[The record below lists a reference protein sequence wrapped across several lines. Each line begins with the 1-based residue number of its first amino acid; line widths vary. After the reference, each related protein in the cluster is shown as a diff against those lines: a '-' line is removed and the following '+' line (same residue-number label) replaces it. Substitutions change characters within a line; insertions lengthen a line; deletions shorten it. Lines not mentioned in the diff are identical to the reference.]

1 MRRLTAALLFGIGL
15 ALIYPATPA
24 VAQGE
29 DCFFFTYWSA
39 QGNACG
45 TGKRRMAAV
54 GVHVRECQTAGRRT
68 HDIGPP
74 GGCRIGVT
82 QASGWVDRSS
92 QCETIGTSS
101 IDFASG
107 CAGDLSTPVKCS
119 NDARKDK
126 PGCVG
131 DPVNLRTGALSIDPV
146 DVDLGGALRF
156 SRHYSSFA
164 RIVGQPA
171 SETIPGMGYKWSHS
185 LHWKAARNAQAGVA
199 TVISV
204 TEPMRTSVPF
214 IFDGIKYKPAS
225 GDEGSVTVDPD
236 LDIHYTNGSGT
247 QADFNY
253 DTTSAKYFLTQIR
266 VPGELPINVSAGPGA
281 GETTFARGSQSIV
294 IRKATSGA
302 DNGRITR
309 VTANGEQWLYTYVG
323 GFLKTV
329 EGPDPSTPSTTDKTK
344 WTYTYKSTAP
354 TGRLSL
360 VERETT
366 ANPLKVTIGSWDY
379 GTSLGTWDTDG
390 ANRVITADEQ
400 ALAQPLSISYAYTS
414 STQILTSTVSS
425 PTNGL
430 LAVFNSRFNK
440 NTTADPVTS
449 TAGLITSV
457 TNATGSAAPVPGGTG
472 VDVHFIAQTTTGPKS
487 PLVKERTDKRGNK
500 TLFEN
505 YDNQDR
511 PGREVKGW
519 VDGPSSP
526 GVFSPDDTYAALE
539 ETVWHPVIQK
549 PLITYTPSVMPGGGT
564 KSTIYDYDDPATPGD
579 NPAVPNQ
586 APTQRLHAVTEQG
599 YTLDASGVVV
609 LAAYK
614 TSLTYDAFDH
624 VKTESGP
631 RPENFTE
638 HFYDSTTGYRTATRR
653 HLNGSSS
660 SYLETSFSNFDTRG
674 NPQTITD
681 PNLQATQFT
690 YDTLGRVQTVTP
702 PFSGASSTITFT
714 YDIDGNLTR
723 IDFPP
728 DSFSQPY
735 FLRFGYDT
743 KKKLTFLA
751 DAAGNAIVY
760 ERTAGRVTRE
770 ALYGGFVSLANR
782 GTLTG
787 DSTFSYDAAGR
798 LLKAF
803 NPLVAGNTVF
813 TQYGSDPNGNPTTIT
828 DENAKQDTRI
838 YDALDRLKQVSQ
850 LRAGTTY
857 VTQFDYD
864 LQGRMKKV
872 TDPATKATDYQ
883 HDDFGRLVKVT
894 SPNTDETLYT
904 YDSAGNLIAKK
915 ENLSGSPRTTSYA
928 YDGLDRLT
936 LVDFPTDADWTF
948 SYDASTA
955 LNQTGRLSS
964 VTNGTVTTARE
975 YTPRGDLARE
985 TTTIGGV
992 TYPVTYGYDAGGNR
1006 ISVQA
1011 PSGVTSTYA
1020 YSGGRPKTLTVT
1032 AGVDQQIVRNLGF
1045 APFGGRT
1052 RAEFPPF
1059 NSGTGL
1065 NTVVSTRSYN
1075 LRGQVATLQVT
1086 SPAGTVLDQTFD
1098 YAYTAGGVGPNDP
1111 GPNLDRVIDNRDAN
1125 ESRFYFYDDLDRFWK
1140 STTLAGSPLYS
1151 YAYDANGNRTQEIAP
1166 GGTTNTSYAA
1176 GTDRIAQATGAN
1188 AKNFAHDAYG
1198 SRIWAGPERVRGSVF
1213 ACLQRAESTRRGSRS
1228 SESGRGRAVRV

>member
-1 MRRLTAALLFGIGL
+1 VISYT
-15 ALIYPATPA
+15 
-24 VAQGE
+24 
-29 DCFFFTYWSA
+29 
-39 QGNACG
+39 
-45 TGKRRMAAV
+45 
-54 GVHVRECQTAGRRT
+54 
-68 HDIGPP
+68 
-74 GGCRIGVT
+74 
-82 QASGWVDRSS
+82 
-92 QCETIGTSS
+92 
-101 IDFASG
+101 
-107 CAGDLSTPVKCS
+107 
-119 NDARKDK
+119 
-126 PGCVG
+126 
-131 DPVNLRTGALSIDPV
+131 TGAGLLSATV
-146 DVDLGGALRF
+146 
-156 SRHYSSFA
+156 
-164 RIVGQPA
+164 
-171 SETIPGMGYKWSHS
+171 
-185 LHWKAARNAQAGVA
+185 RNA
-199 TVISV
+199 
-204 TEPMRTSVPF
+204 
-214 IFDGIKYKPAS
+214 
-225 GDEGSVTVDPD
+225 
-236 LDIHYTNGSGT
+236 
-247 QADFNY
+247 
-253 DTTSAKYFLTQIR
+253 
-266 VPGELPINVSAGPGA
+266 
-281 GETTFARGSQSIV
+281 
-294 IRKATSGA
+294 
-302 DNGRITR
+302 
-309 VTANGEQWLYTYVG
+309 
-323 GFLKTV
+323 
-329 EGPDPSTPSTTDKTK
+329 
-344 WTYTYKSTAP
+344 
-354 TGRLSL
+354 
-360 VERETT
+360 
-366 ANPLKVTIGSWDY
+366 
-379 GTSLGTWDTDG
+379 
-390 ANRVITADEQ
+390 
-400 ALAQPLSISYAYTS
+400 S
-414 STQILTSTVSS
+414 SE
-425 PTNGL
+425 L
-430 LAVFNSRFNK
+430 LAVYQSK
-440 NTTADPVTS
+440 YSANTVADPIRAT
-449 TAGLITSV
+449 TGLITSV
-457 TNATGSAAPVPGGTG
+457 SNATGPVAPVPGGAG
-472 VDVHFIAQTTTGPKS
+472 VDVPFIAQTTIGPKS

-539 ETVWHPVIQK
+539 ETVWHPVLQK
-549 PLITYTPSVMPGGGT
+549 PLIEYKPSVMPGGGT
-564 KSTIYDYDDPATPGD
+564 RSMIYDYDDPATPGD

-586 APTQRLHAVTEQG
+586 APTQRVHAVTEQG

-609 LAAYK
+609 LAASK
-614 TSLTYDAFDH
+614 TSLTYDAADH

-660 SYLETSFSNFDTRG
+660 SYLETIFSNFDTRG

-702 PFSGASSTITFT
+702 PFSGASSTIAFT

-728 DSFSQPY
+728 DSFAQAY

-743 KKKLTFLA
+743 KNKLTFLA

-760 ERTAGRVTRE
+760 ERTTGRVTRE

-798 LLKAF
+798 LLKSF

-813 TQYGSDPNGNPTTIT
+813 TQYGSDPNSNPTTIT
-828 DENAKQDTRI
+828 DENGKQDTRI

-850 LRAGTTY
+850 VRAGTTY
-857 VTQFDYD
+857 VTQFGYD
-864 LQGRMKKV
+864 LRGRVKLVM
-872 TDPATKATDYQ
+872 DPSSKATDYQ

-894 SPNTDETLYT
+894 SPNTGVTLYN

-915 ENLSGSPRTTSYA
+915 ENFSGSPRTTSYA

-948 SYDASTA
+948 SYDASTG

-985 TTTIGGV
+985 STTIGGV
-992 TYPVTYGYDAGGNR
+992 TYPITYGYDAGGNR

-1032 AGVDQQIVRNLGF
+1032 AGVDQQIVRNLSF

-1086 SPAGTVLDQTFD
+1086 SPAGTVLDQAFD

-1140 STTLAGSPLYS
+1140 STTLAGSPLYT

-1188 AKNFAHDAYG
+1188 AKNFAHDVYG
-1198 SRIWAGPERVRGSVF
+1198 SRIWAGPSSYAGLSSHVYNELNQLVEVRDPANQAVVGQYAYDVFGRRIRKITASGTTLFFYDSTGQLVEERSLATVPNAVRDYVSIEDETAGVIDTGPQPTTFSWIHTDRLGTPLAATSSPSAGNALTIWRASYAPFGNTTLNQDPDGDSQPFIFDLRFPGQVWDSESFQHYNWNRYFDPSIGRYISADPIGQAGGVNLFSYAEGNPANEIDPTGYVAALPPVAIPSLPVPVPPPVVAAGAAAAVGVVIGIGIDAVASDSIQLFLEYLAKRARGEKWYCAASCNVTGIGSVTPPFERVQGSGYGSSYGDACGNAKRDATQSTPRG
-1213 ACLQRAESTRRGSRS
+1213 CYPRHCQCRCTKL
-1228 SESGRGRAVRV
+1228 